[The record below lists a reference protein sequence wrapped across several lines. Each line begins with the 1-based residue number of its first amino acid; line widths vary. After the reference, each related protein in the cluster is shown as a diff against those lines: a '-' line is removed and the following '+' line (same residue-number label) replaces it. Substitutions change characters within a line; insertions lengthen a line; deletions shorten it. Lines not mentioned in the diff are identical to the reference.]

1 MDVKLSTWI
10 WTDGGKLL
18 KFDHQSADNPGQAAL
33 FVNVT
38 KRTRTDLRVR
48 EGRHPSRGLRFPASS
63 SRSLLL
69 ECGLEIV
76 DREGFLG
83 FRV

>member
-18 KFDHQSADNPGQAAL
+18 KFDHQRADNPGQAAL

-38 KRTRTDLRVR
+38 KRTLTDL
-48 EGRHPSRGLRFPASS
+48 
-63 SRSLLL
+63 
-69 ECGLEIV
+69 
-76 DREGFLG
+76 
-83 FRV
+83 